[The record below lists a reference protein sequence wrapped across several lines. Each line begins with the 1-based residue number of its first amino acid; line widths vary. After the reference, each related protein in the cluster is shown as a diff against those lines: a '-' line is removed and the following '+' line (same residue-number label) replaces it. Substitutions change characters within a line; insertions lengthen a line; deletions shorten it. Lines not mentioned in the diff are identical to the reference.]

1 MSRLFSH
8 IQKEIIETGQY
19 TPDQVLE
26 MSYPETLAAYYYTPF
41 YKKTLKKSNAT
52 KHPTTI

>member
-26 MSYPETLAAYYYTPF
+26 MSYPELKDASLDTPF

>member
-26 MSYPETLAAYYYTPF
+26 MSYPETLAASYYTP
-41 YKKTLKKSNAT
+41 YHKKTLKKSNAT

>member
-8 IQKEIIETGQY
+8 IQKEIIETGQF
-19 TPDQVLE
+19 TTDQVLE

-41 YKKTLKKSNAT
+41 YKKTKKKSNES
-52 KHPTTI
+52 KHSTAL